1 MDFTKRS
8 ENLLKLYKA
17 LHPDDNSIEID
28 DLSIVSTMKHRKM
41 CRLHFYITYQ
51 MPITNHHSDFT
62 KDHEK
67 ELINMKV
74 MLCFYNEYSL
84 VGQIAF
90 SW

>member
-1 MDFTKRS
+1 MERS
-8 ENLLKLYKA
+8 FIAYAGSKFRFVEA
-17 LHPDDNSIEID
+17 LALN
-28 DLSIVSTMKHRKM
+28 
-41 CRLHFYITYQ
+41 ITYQ